1 VTFQLD
7 PTLNSQDL
15 ERQLLIAL
23 NAQARKDFATY
34 VQMMQPDY
42 QMGRHHKLICQKL
55 QDVAE
60 GRIKRL
66 MIFAPPRTGKSQLV
80 SRHFPAWFYGNH
92 PRSQLIQIS
101 HSTGYAEDIGADVRD
116 AMQTSEFHD
125 IFPKVYVNQDAKARG
140 RFQTTLGGVYIARGA
155 GAKIAG
161 RGAHIAIIDDP
172 ISEQE
177 AFSKARKAELQR
189 WWPAG
194 LRTRLMPNG
203 AIIIIN
209 TRWAEDDLSG
219 WLLHEAAVNPG
230 ADQWE
235 VLELP
240 AILEEGYEDIA
251 DRLGLPIGSAL
262 WPEWWPLEEMER
274 TRDNLPTYQ
283 WESVYMQRPIADGGN
298 ILKEAWWQE
307 WQDETAPACHTKIQ
321 VWDTA
326 FSEKERADYSA
337 CTTWGLWDN
346 PAGVT
351 QIILLK
357 AEKAR
362 MDFPT
367 LKARAIELYYREHP
381 ALIIVEDKASGQSLI
396 QDLRRTGLP
405 VRAFQPGKTDKEAR
419 AHSVT
424 PIMSA
429 GLVWFNPNIESHI
442 EVCLE
447 CCGFPNL
454 PHDDYVDTVIMALK
468 YLQDTASIVKPEDW
482 SVDRDWET
490 QGRRPPKSRR
500 RFYAGR

>member
-1 VTFQLD
+1 
-7 PTLNSQDL
+7 
-15 ERQLLIAL
+15 
-23 NAQARKDFATY
+23 
-34 VQMMQPDY
+34 MMQPDY